1 MFLNRPSRG
10 LVFALCLSLA
20 MPPFAAAQG
29 GAVEGRGTNATNST
43 NSTNAANAANAT
55 NPTNAT
61 NAANAA
67 NAANASNASNA
78 SNAANGANSTNSTN
92 AANATNATNA
102 KTATNAENE
111 ANATSST
118 NGANA
123 AHPTNAKR
131 PGNVSIAATATNA
144 TSSTSGANAAN
155 STNAKYPGNVSI
167 AATATNATRSTNGA
181 NPTNAKYSGNAPIA
195 TTARNT
201 TAAASV
207 ATAATAA
214 SGLNGQVG
222 GNAPNAKNGPT
233 AANAITDPPATSTAT
248 TPPNTVA
255 DGIFGVYGG
264 AESRFANR
272 PGAMAGLRAPL
283 SSVQLPDLGDGS
295 GGTLSPQAE
304 RKLGER
310 MMREVRADPD
320 YLDDWLIRDYLDFI
334 ASKLSAAA
342 ATQYLGGYRSDFE
355 LFAVRDP
362 QINAFSMPGGF
373 VGVNTGLISATQTES
388 ELASVVGHEMGHVL
402 QRHIARMIGAQEKSG
417 YAALAAM
424 LAGLL
429 AGVMTH
435 SGDLGMGIAM
445 GGQAFAVD
453 NQLRFSRAAEHE
465 ADRVGFQMLAAA
477 GYDPYAMTAFFERLD
492 RASMADNGVPAYAR
506 THPLTTERIAD
517 MEDRARRVPYRQPRQ
532 SPEYAFVR
540 ARSRVLQVNYASDYR
555 EVASRLKSE
564 IDDQTALNPAA
575 NWYGI
580 ALARS
585 LTGDYTAANDALA
598 NARRLFEG
606 EEASAAAASV
616 EARRE
621 LAQTVEGGQ
630 SRDAPSDDKR
640 HAQQQKPASKAQGE
654 SLGASLRGVPGSAAS
669 TRAGVGSA
677 PARGDEAPS
686 SQAANMQGTFA
697 STTNARAG
705 KEVSPA
711 RGDGPLSAQTSTMQG
726 ASKDNA
732 NPHSTPRTATPSAPA
747 VSMSSLLSSSAYG
760 ALNADAAAPAAAS
773 APIALPPVRVT
784 AQQAARSTPSLD
796 VLAADIA
803 RRAGRYDD
811 AVRLADLAQ
820 TRWPNSH
827 AAIDAHLQALMAAHR
842 YEEAQTL
849 ARRETRA
856 EPQRADWWLYL
867 AQASAGMND
876 PLGQHQAMAEK
887 LALDGAWPSAIRQ
900 LKEARDVKTAS
911 FYDLSTIS
919 ARLRDFEAR
928 YREERDEEKKS

>member
-1 MFLNRPSRG
+1 
-10 LVFALCLSLA
+10 
-20 MPPFAAAQG
+20 
-29 GAVEGRGTNATNST
+29 
-43 NSTNAANAANAT
+43 
-55 NPTNAT
+55 
-61 NAANAA
+61 
-67 NAANASNASNA
+67 
-78 SNAANGANSTNSTN
+78 
-92 AANATNATNA
+92 
-102 KTATNAENE
+102 
-111 ANATSST
+111 
-118 NGANA
+118 
-123 AHPTNAKR
+123 
-131 PGNVSIAATATNA
+131 
-144 TSSTSGANAAN
+144 
-155 STNAKYPGNVSI
+155 
-167 AATATNATRSTNGA
+167 
-181 NPTNAKYSGNAPIA
+181 
-195 TTARNT
+195 
-201 TAAASV
+201 
-207 ATAATAA
+207 
-214 SGLNGQVG
+214 
-222 GNAPNAKNGPT
+222 
-233 AANAITDPPATSTAT
+233 
-248 TPPNTVA
+248 
-255 DGIFGVYGG
+255 
-264 AESRFANR
+264 
-272 PGAMAGLRAPL
+272 MAGLRAPL

-320 YLDDWLIRDYLDFI
+320 YLDDWLIRDYLDSI

-342 ATQYLGGYRSDFE
+342 ATQYLGGYRPDFE
-355 LFAVRDP
+355 LFAVRDA

-585 LTGDYTAANDALA
+585 LMGDYDAANDALA

-616 EARRE
+616 QARRE
-621 LAQTVEGGQ
+621 LAQTVEGG
-630 SRDAPSDDKR
+630 
-640 HAQQQKPASKAQGE
+640 PAKSPRA
-654 SLGASLRGVPGSAAS
+654 SGASAAS
-669 TRAGVGSA
+669 GARSESKPHAQGQKRASSTQSESLAASSRFGASA
-677 PARGDEAPS
+677 PAAGIGTGIEASRAPAGGDEVPP
-686 SQAANMQGTFA
+686 SQAANVRDASVSAANARGGMQAARAPVRGEDVPPSQAVNLRDAF
-697 STTNARAG
+697 TTNAA
-705 KEVSPA
+705 
-711 RGDGPLSAQTSTMQG
+711 
-726 ASKDNA
+726 
-732 NPHSTPRTATPSAPA
+732 PHSTPQTPAPAAPSAPA

-760 ALNADAAAPAAAS
+760 ALNAPNAESAAPAAAS
-773 APIALPPVRVT
+773 GPIALPPVRVT
-784 AQQAARSTPSLD
+784 AHEAARSTASLD

-811 AVRLADLAQ
+811 AVRLADIAQ

-856 EPQRADWWLYL
+856 EPARGDWWLYL
-867 AQASAGMND
+867 AQASAGLND
-876 PLGQHQAMAEK
+876 PLRQHQAMAEK

-928 YREERDEEKKS
+928 YKEERDEEKRS